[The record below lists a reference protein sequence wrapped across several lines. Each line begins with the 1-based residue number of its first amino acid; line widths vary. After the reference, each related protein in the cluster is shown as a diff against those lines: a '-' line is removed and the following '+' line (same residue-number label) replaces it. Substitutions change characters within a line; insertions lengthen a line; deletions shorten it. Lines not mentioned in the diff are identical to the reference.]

1 MPAVAP
7 TCPEGM
13 AYEGDPIHDCMPCDL
28 CTKFPNTGICSTQKC
43 IDFLRKSVTDN
54 VTDALQLSAQE
65 EITDKPPTEQ
75 AVWTWPVV
83 AACLALSVAL
93 VVGAVVTVVI
103 LRRKKQRDEVILG
116 NRKKKRDAQPV
127 PLPDVTVEKLNFPV
141 ENTEPPSSD
150 TLDLQQTLSS
160 LDNVALSGDED

>member
-1 MPAVAP
+1 MPPAVP

-13 AYEGDPIHDCMPCDL
+13 AYEGDPIHDCMSCDL
-28 CTKFPNTGICSTQKC
+28 CMKFPNTGVCSTQKC
-43 IDFLRKSVTDN
+43 IDFLRQSVTDS
-54 VTDALQLSAQE
+54 VTDALQLSSQE
-65 EITDKPPTEQ
+65 EITDRPPTEQ
-75 AVWTWPVV
+75 AAWIWPVV
-83 AACLALSVAL
+83 AVCLALSVAL

-150 TLDLQQTLSS
+150 TLDLQHAMTSS
-160 LDNVALSGDED
+160 ENVDLSGDED